1 MLWYV
6 DVYIIHYTCMAN
18 YATLYYF
25 LGHNIFSVQMLWK
38 GNIRIHT
45 IVLFIGKHDTF
56 IFFSIYSLVVVSL
69 SPHYGKNL
77 FFMIIILQMFVHDY
91 LTVLPLVNF
100 LYLLYSNKLSK
111 HAIFC
116 LRSIPVSYAVFYTHC
131 TVKAL
136 TVSIAQHFHT
146 NNKLCCKFKM
156 FYVKDF

>member
-1 MLWYV
+1 M
-6 DVYIIHYTCMAN
+6 IH
-18 YATLYYF
+18 
-25 LGHNIFSVQMLWK
+25 SS
-38 GNIRIHT
+38 
-45 IVLFIGKHDTF
+45 
-56 IFFSIYSLVVVSL
+56 FFSIYSLVVVSL

-156 FYVKDF
+156 FYVNFVISQRIFKDNYYKKSNLQRFHRN